1 MSSILRVPP
10 GTTPDTTT
18 TTPEKKVSNLYKI
31 LSEVSDVQTILIR
44 ISKIFLNFQSKSIT
58 DSNIK
63 PELDEIPEA
72 RTPEAEGP
80 PMMVKERSEK
90 RLKIESTQDTDDSD
104 PKKVKSGPKKIRPE
118 SFKLKKT
125 QSFSPVSGFQ
135 HKIVF

>member
-1 MSSILRVPP
+1 M
-10 GTTPDTTT
+10 
-18 TTPEKKVSNLYKI
+18 SNLYKI